1 MFPRRAV
8 MRYLLKNSTSVDPKT
23 KKKMQW
29 LANAPFLAFFFI
41 YLMLWNWSS
50 DDPLWS
56 QHICYFLKGVY
67 AWLIDS
73 EKMKSHQYLL
83 HVSNRVKA
91 GEATSVVSWYCT
103 IWRLGMAYRQ
113 RSQWWISACRIT
125 SRNFCSLHVLHMYT
139 CCTCEKKTSE
149 VFSGFSYN
157 LYSLVYDLEICQGT
171 DFSLIFLF
179 FFFSCF
185 NFFFSG
191 FNFP

>member
-91 GEATSVVSWYCT
+91 GEATSVCCKLVLHNLKIGYGVQTEKSV
-103 IWRLGMAYRQ
+103 M
-113 RSQWWISACRIT
+113 
-125 SRNFCSLHVLHMYT
+125 NFCLQDNIKKLLLFT
-139 CCTCEKKTSE
+139 CFAY
-149 VFSGFSYN
+149 VHL
-157 LYSLVYDLEICQGT
+157 LYLWKEDIRS
-171 DFSLIFLF
+171 FLWLF
-179 FFFSCF
+179 L
-185 NFFFSG
+185 
-191 FNFP
+191 